1 LKFKHIAE
9 ITPYLFND
17 KLIIALSIE
26 WLDYFK
32 RMPRVK
38 ALLNEKGDLI
48 LIAPF
53 VQEDDKFRKVRN

>member
-17 KLIIALSIE
+17 KLIIALSNQ

-32 RMPRVK
+32 RIPRFK
-38 ALLNEKGDLI
+38 ALLDEKGNLI
-48 LIAPF
+48 LFAPF
-53 VQEDDKFRKVRN
+53 VQEDDKFREVRN